1 MASRPKKR
9 PPVERPNHAL
19 AVGDRVTVGLDE
31 RFARVLAVNADR
43 VRVRYEDDGAE
54 EWVTRGNWSRLIY
67 TPTVEEIYAR
77 AAEFRREWSEHRRCQ
92 AEGEP
97 DWTAPEVSVTSLAPP
112 RKPTW

>member
-31 RFARVLAVNADR
+31 RIGRVVAVADGRVQVLFEADGNARWLAI
-43 VRVRYEDDGAE
+43 G
-54 EWVTRGNWSRLIY
+54 GNSRIMY